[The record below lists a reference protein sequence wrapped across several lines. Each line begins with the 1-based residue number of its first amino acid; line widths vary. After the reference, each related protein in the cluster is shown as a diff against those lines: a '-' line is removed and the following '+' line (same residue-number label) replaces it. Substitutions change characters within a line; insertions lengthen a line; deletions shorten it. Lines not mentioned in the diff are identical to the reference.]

1 VLYCIGLETV
11 DAARDAIKIKVAA
24 GIGIYHEAIRFI
36 QSGAARIGTSPAE
49 ELIGLYK
56 SSISVHSFLMNF
68 VCT

>member
-1 VLYCIGLETV
+1 MLYCIGLETV

-24 GIGIYHEAIRFI
+24 GIGIYHEAISFI

-56 SSISVHSFLMNF
+56 SPIGFQGFLIHLL
-68 VCT
+68 CI